1 VTLAPKRLVGRWFI
15 LLLQPTEKRLT
26 KSKGGHPVQPKK
38 ERRHPKS
45 HRCAKRNRAGPKI
58 LGESRSGAGTITV
71 LEDGLDAER
80 AKVALK
86 FAVDHYS

>member
-26 KSKGGHPVQPKK
+26 KSKGGHPVQPEKGK
-38 ERRHPKS
+38 ETSEIASLRETQSRR
-45 HRCAKRNRAGPKI
+45 AEI
-58 LGESRSGAGTITV
+58 IGESRSGAGTITV
-71 LEDGLDAER
+71 LEHGLDAEQAR
-80 AKVALK
+80 VALK